1 MMKEQISI
9 PTGKVQRASRF
20 LTTGV
25 KVGGNYLKH
34 YAMKSINGDTGK
46 EQLHSDN
53 ARDIYDTLSELK
65 GSALKAAQMMSMDRN
80 LLPGAYS
87 DKFSMAQYSA
97 PPLSYPLVVKTFR
110 STFGKAPSEI
120 FDSFSHKAAN
130 AASIGQV
137 HKAELKGRQL
147 AVKVQY
153 PGVAD
158 SVSSDLK
165 LVKPFALRLMN
176 ITESDF
182 KLYMSEVEDRLLEE
196 TDYGLEL
203 KRSVSISRAC
213 IKEGIK
219 GIYFPEYYPKLSGS
233 RIITMDWIDGMHL
246 KEFLGTNPGQ
256 QVRDKIGQ
264 SLWDFYDFQ
273 IHRLRMVHADPHPG
287 NFLFRSDG
295 SLGIIDFGCVKEV
308 PDGFYNNYFRLHSPG
323 VLEDYNLMVDL
334 FYRNEFIS
342 ESDSELEKKMF
353 IPLFREIIGLM
364 GKPFF
369 AGEFD
374 FGDDGFFQSIYNLS
388 ESLYNNKDV
397 RNSRTA
403 RGSKHA
409 LYINRTY
416 FGLYMLMHELRAK
429 VVTRS
434 RYQGQS
440 EESEKGKSERVK
452 SEGDK

>member
-1 MMKEQISI
+1 MKEQFSI

-34 YAMKSINGDTGK
+34 YARKSMNGDTGK
-46 EQLHSDN
+46 DQLHTDN
-53 ARDIYDTLSELK
+53 ARDIYETLSELK

-80 LLPGAYS
+80 MLPRAYS
-87 DKFSMAQYSA
+87 DKFAMAQYSA

-110 STFGKAPSEI
+110 SAFGKAPSEV
-120 FDSFSHKAAN
+120 FDSFSHNAAN

-137 HKAELKGRQL
+137 HKAALKGKQL

-182 KLYMSEVEDRLLEE
+182 KLYMTEVEERLLEE
-196 TDYGLEL
+196 TDYRLEL
-203 KRSVSISRAC
+203 QRSVSISEAVL
-213 IKEGIK
+213 KEGIK
-219 GIYFPEYYPKLSGS
+219 GISFPVYYPELSGN
-233 RIITMDWIDGMHL
+233 RIITMDWVEGMHL
-246 KEFLGTNPGQ
+246 REFLETNPDQ
-256 QVRDKIGQ
+256 QVRNRIGQ
-264 SLWDFYDFQ
+264 ALWDFYDFQ
-273 IHRLRMVHADPHPG
+273 MHKLRMVHADPHPG
-287 NFLFRSDG
+287 NFLFRNDG
-295 SLGIIDFGCVKEV
+295 NLGIIDFGCVKVV
-308 PDGFYNNYFRLHSPG
+308 PDDFYENYFRLHTPG
-323 VLEDYNLMVDL
+323 VLENQALMTEL
-334 FYRNEFIS
+334 FYLNEFIS
-342 ESDSELEKKMF
+342 EKDSEADKRLF
-353 IPLFREIIGLM
+353 IPLFRQIIGLM

-374 FGDDGFFQSIYNLS
+374 FGDDEFFQSIYTLS
-388 ESLYNNKDV
+388 ESLYNNKDL

-416 FGLYMLMHELRAK
+416 FGLYMLLHELRASI
-429 VVTRS
+429 VTRS
-434 RYQGQS
+434 RY
-440 EESEKGKSERVK
+440 R
-452 SEGDK
+452 

>member
-34 YAMKSINGDTGK
+34 YALKSINGDTGK
-46 EQLHSDN
+46 EQLHTDN
-53 ARDIYDTLSELK
+53 ARDIYETLSELK

-80 LLPGAYS
+80 MLPRAYS
-87 DKFSMAQYSA
+87 DKFAMAQYSA

-110 STFGKAPSEI
+110 NAFGKSPSEV
-120 FDSFSHKAAN
+120 FDSFSHNAVN

-137 HKAELKGRQL
+137 HKAELKGRKL

-182 KLYMSEVEDRLLEE
+182 KLYMSEVEERLLEE
-196 TDYGLEL
+196 TDYKLEL
-203 KRSVSISRAC
+203 KRSVSISEAV
-213 IKEGIK
+213 IKEDIQGIT
-219 GIYFPEYYPKLSGS
+219 FPAYYPELSGN
-233 RIITMDWIDGMHL
+233 RIITMDWMEGMHL
-246 KEFLGTNPGQ
+246 KEFLKTNPGQ
-256 QVRDKIGQ
+256 QVRDRIGQ

-273 IHRLRMVHADPHPG
+273 IHKLRMVHADPHPG
-287 NFLFRSDG
+287 NFLFGTDG
-295 SLGIIDFGCVKEV
+295 NLGIIDFGCVKEV
-308 PDGFYNNYFRLHSPG
+308 PDDFYNNYFRLHSPG
-323 VLEDYNLMVDL
+323 ALDNYELMVDL

-342 ESDSELEKKMF
+342 ESDSESDKKIF

-369 AGEFD
+369 AGSFD
-374 FGDDGFFQSIYNLS
+374 FGDDTFFQSIYTLS
-388 ESLYNNKDV
+388 ESLYNNKDI
-397 RNSRTA
+397 RSSRTA

-416 FGLYMLMHELRAK
+416 FGLYMLLHDLRANI
-429 VVTRS
+429 VTKS
-434 RYQGQS
+434 RYQS
-440 EESEKGKSERVK
+440 EE
-452 SEGDK
+452 

>member
-1 MMKEQISI
+1 MKEQFSI
-9 PTGKVQRASRF
+9 PTGKVQRASKF

-34 YAMKSINGDTGK
+34 YARKSINGDAGK
-46 EQLHSDN
+46 DQLHTDN
-53 ARDIYDTLSELK
+53 ARDIFDTLSELK

-80 LLPGAYS
+80 MLPRAYA
-87 DKFSMAQYSA
+87 DKFAMAQYSA

-110 STFGKAPSEI
+110 SAFGKAPTEV
-120 FDSFSHKAAN
+120 FDSFSHNAVN

-137 HKAELKGRQL
+137 HEAMLNGKKL

-165 LVKPFALRLMN
+165 LVKPFALRIMN

-182 KLYMSEVEDRLLEE
+182 KLYMSEVEERLLEE
-196 TDYGLEL
+196 TDYHLEL
-203 KRSVSISRAC
+203 KRSVMISEAVL
-213 IKEGIK
+213 KEGII
-219 GIYFPEYYPKLSGS
+219 GIFFPVYYPELSGN
-233 RIITMDWIDGMHL
+233 RIITMDWVEGMHL
-246 KEFLGTNPGQ
+246 KEFLATGPAQEIRN
-256 QVRDKIGQ
+256 RIGQ
-264 SLWDFYDFQ
+264 ALWDFYDFQ
-273 IHRLRMVHADPHPG
+273 MHRLRMVHADPHPG

-308 PDGFYNNYFRLHSPG
+308 PDDFYEYYFRLHTPG
-323 VLEDYNLMVDL
+323 VLDNPELMTEL
-334 FYRNEFIS
+334 FYLNEFIS
-342 ESDSELEKKMF
+342 EKDSEAEKKLF

-369 AGEFD
+369 AGKFD
-374 FGDDGFFQSIYNLS
+374 FGDPAFFEQVYRLS

-403 RGSKHA
+403 RGSKHS

-416 FGLYMLMHELRAK
+416 FGLYMLLHELKANI
-429 VVTRS
+429 VTSS
-434 RYQGQS
+434 RYQGTEMS
-440 EESEKGKSERVK
+440 I
-452 SEGDK
+452 

>member
-1 MMKEQISI
+1 MKEQISI

-34 YAMKSINGDTGK
+34 YARKSMNGDTGK
-46 EQLHSDN
+46 DQLHTDN
-53 ARDIYDTLSELK
+53 ARDIYETLSELK

-80 LLPGAYS
+80 MLPRAYS
-87 DKFSMAQYSA
+87 DKFAMAQYSA

-110 STFGKAPSEI
+110 SAFGKSPSEV
-120 FDSFSHKAAN
+120 FDSFSHNAVN

-137 HKAELKGRQL
+137 HKADLKGKKL

-182 KLYMSEVEDRLLEE
+182 KLYMSEVEERLLEE
-196 TDYGLEL
+196 TDYRLEL
-203 KRSVSISRAC
+203 QRSVSISEAVL
-213 IKEGIK
+213 KEGIQ
-219 GIYFPEYYPKLSGS
+219 GIYFPVYYPELSGN
-233 RIITMDWIDGMHL
+233 RIITMDWLEGMHL
-246 KEFLGTNPGQ
+246 REFLETNPDQ
-256 QVRDKIGQ
+256 QVRNRIGQ
-264 SLWDFYDFQ
+264 TLWNFYEFQ
-273 IHRLRMVHADPHPG
+273 MHKLRMVHADPHPG

-295 SLGIIDFGCVKEV
+295 SIGIIDFGCVKVV
-308 PDGFYNNYFRLHSPG
+308 PDDFYENYFRLHTPG
-323 VLEDYNLMVDL
+323 VMENEELMTEL
-334 FYRNEFIS
+334 FYLNEFIT
-342 ESDSELEKKMF
+342 ERDSEDDKRLF
-353 IPLFREIIGLM
+353 IPLFRQIIGLM

-374 FGDDGFFQSIYNLS
+374 FGDDEFFKSIYSLS
-388 ESLYNNKDV
+388 ESLYNNKDI

-403 RGSKHA
+403 RGSKHS

-416 FGLYMLMHELRAK
+416 FGLYMLLHELRSSI
-429 VVTRS
+429 VTISNYRA
-434 RYQGQS
+434 
-440 EESEKGKSERVK
+440 
-452 SEGDK
+452 

>member
-34 YAMKSINGDTGK
+34 YALKSINGDTGK
-46 EQLHSDN
+46 EQLHTDN
-53 ARDIYDTLSELK
+53 ARDIYETLSELK

-80 LLPGAYS
+80 MLPRAYS
-87 DKFSMAQYSA
+87 DKFAMAQYSA

-110 STFGKAPSEI
+110 NAFGKSPSEV
-120 FDSFSHKAAN
+120 FDSFSHNAVN

-137 HKAELKGRQL
+137 HKAELKGRKL

-182 KLYMSEVEDRLLEE
+182 KLYMSEVEERLLEE
-196 TDYGLEL
+196 TDYKLEL
-203 KRSVSISRAC
+203 KRSVSISEAV
-213 IKEGIK
+213 IKEDIK
-219 GIYFPEYYPKLSGS
+219 GITFPAYYPELSGN
-233 RIITMDWIDGMHL
+233 RIITMDWMDGMHL
-246 KEFLGTNPGQ
+246 KEFLKTNPGQ
-256 QVRDKIGQ
+256 QVRDRIGQ

-273 IHRLRMVHADPHPG
+273 IHKLRMVHADPHPG
-287 NFLFRSDG
+287 NFLFGTDG
-295 SLGIIDFGCVKEV
+295 NLGIIDFGCVKEV
-308 PDGFYNNYFRLHSPG
+308 PDDFYNNYFRLHSPG
-323 VLEDYNLMVDL
+323 ALDNYELMVDL

-342 ESDSELEKKMF
+342 ESDSESDKKIF

-369 AGEFD
+369 AGSFD
-374 FGDDGFFQSIYNLS
+374 FGDDTFFQSIYTLS
-388 ESLYNNKDV
+388 ESLYNNKDI
-397 RNSRTA
+397 RSSRTA

-416 FGLYMLMHELRAK
+416 FGLYMLLHDLRANI
-429 VVTRS
+429 VTKS
-434 RYQGQS
+434 RYQS
-440 EESEKGKSERVK
+440 EE
-452 SEGDK
+452 

>member
-1 MMKEQISI
+1 MKEQISI

-34 YAMKSINGDTGK
+34 YARKSMNGDTGK
-46 EQLHSDN
+46 DQLHTDN
-53 ARDIYDTLSELK
+53 ARDIYETLSELK

-80 LLPGAYS
+80 MLPRAYS
-87 DKFSMAQYSA
+87 DKFAMAQYSA

-110 STFGKAPSEI
+110 SAFGKSPSEV
-120 FDSFSHKAAN
+120 FDSFSHNAVN

-137 HKAELKGRQL
+137 HKADLKGKKL

-182 KLYMSEVEDRLLEE
+182 KLYMSEVEERLLEE
-196 TDYGLEL
+196 TDYRLEL
-203 KRSVSISRAC
+203 QRSVSISEAVL
-213 IKEGIK
+213 KEGIQ
-219 GIYFPEYYPKLSGS
+219 GIYFPVYYPELSGN
-233 RIITMDWIDGMHL
+233 RIITMDWLEGMHL
-246 KEFLGTNPGQ
+246 REFLETNPVQ
-256 QVRDKIGQ
+256 QVRNRIGQ
-264 SLWDFYDFQ
+264 TLWNFYDFQ
-273 IHRLRMVHADPHPG
+273 MHKLRMVHADPHPG

-295 SLGIIDFGCVKEV
+295 SIGIIDFGCVKVV
-308 PDGFYNNYFRLHSPG
+308 PDDFYENYFRLHTPG
-323 VLEDYNLMVDL
+323 VMENEELMTEL
-334 FYRNEFIS
+334 FYLNEFIT
-342 ESDSELEKKMF
+342 ERDSEADKRLF
-353 IPLFREIIGLM
+353 IPLFRQIIGLM

-374 FGDDGFFQSIYNLS
+374 FGDDEFFKSIYSLS
-388 ESLYNNKDV
+388 ESLYNNKDI

-403 RGSKHA
+403 RGSKHS

-416 FGLYMLMHELRAK
+416 FGLYMLLHELRSSI
-429 VVTRS
+429 VTISNYRA
-434 RYQGQS
+434 
-440 EESEKGKSERVK
+440 
-452 SEGDK
+452 

>member
-1 MMKEQISI
+1 MKEQISI

-34 YAMKSINGDTGK
+34 YARKSMNGDTGK
-46 EQLHSDN
+46 DQLHTDN
-53 ARDIYDTLSELK
+53 ARDIYETLSELK

-80 LLPGAYS
+80 MLPRAYS
-87 DKFSMAQYSA
+87 DKFAMAQYSA

-110 STFGKAPSEI
+110 SAFGKSPSEV
-120 FDSFSHKAAN
+120 FDSFSHNAVN

-137 HKAELKGRQL
+137 HKADLKGKKL

-182 KLYMSEVEDRLLEE
+182 KLYMSEVEERLLEE
-196 TDYGLEL
+196 TDYRLEL
-203 KRSVSISRAC
+203 QRSVSISEAVL
-213 IKEGIK
+213 KEGIQ
-219 GIYFPEYYPKLSGS
+219 GIYFPVYYPELSGN
-233 RIITMDWIDGMHL
+233 RIITMDWLEGMHL
-246 KEFLGTNPGQ
+246 REFLETNPDQ
-256 QVRDKIGQ
+256 QVRNRIGQ
-264 SLWDFYDFQ
+264 TLWNFYDFQ
-273 IHRLRMVHADPHPG
+273 MHKLRMVHADPHPG

-295 SLGIIDFGCVKEV
+295 SIGIIDFGCVKVV
-308 PDGFYNNYFRLHSPG
+308 PDDFYENYFRLHTPG
-323 VLEDYNLMVDL
+323 VMENEELMTEL
-334 FYRNEFIS
+334 FYLNEFIT
-342 ESDSELEKKMF
+342 ERDSEADKRLF
-353 IPLFREIIGLM
+353 IPLFRQIIGLM

-374 FGDDGFFQSIYNLS
+374 FGDDEFFKSIYSLS
-388 ESLYNNKDV
+388 ESLYNNKDI

-403 RGSKHA
+403 RGSKHS

-416 FGLYMLMHELRAK
+416 FGLYMLLHELRSSI
-429 VVTRS
+429 VTISNYRA
-434 RYQGQS
+434 
-440 EESEKGKSERVK
+440 
-452 SEGDK
+452 

>member
-1 MMKEQISI
+1 MKEQVSI
-9 PTGKVQRASRF
+9 PVGKVQRASRF
-20 LTTGV
+20 LSTGV

-34 YAMKSINGDTGK
+34 YALKSINGDTGK
-46 EQLHSDN
+46 NQLHTDN
-53 ARDIYDTLSELK
+53 AHDIYETLSELK

-80 LLPGAYS
+80 MLPSAYS
-87 DKFSMAQYSA
+87 DKFAMAQYSA

-110 STFGKAPSEI
+110 NTFGKTPSEM
-120 FDSFSHKAAN
+120 FDSFSHNAVN

-137 HKAELKGRQL
+137 HKAEVNGKTM

-176 ITESDF
+176 ITESEF

-196 TDYGLEL
+196 TDYALEL
-203 KRSVSISRAC
+203 KRSISISQAC
-213 IKEGIK
+213 LKEGIS
-219 GIYFPEYYPKLSGS
+219 GVNFPTYFPELSGN
-233 RIITMDWIDGMHL
+233 RIITMGWIEGMHL
-246 KEFLGTNPGQ
+246 KEFLETHPTQ

-273 IHRLRMVHADPHPG
+273 VHKLRMVHADPHPG
-287 NFLFRSDG
+287 NFLFNSDG
-295 SLGIIDFGCVKEV
+295 TLGIIDFGCVKEV
-308 PDGFYNNYFRLHSPG
+308 PEEFYTNYFKLHSPG
-323 VLEDYNLMVDL
+323 SLDDYDLMVDL

-342 ESDSELEKKMF
+342 ESDSEADKKLF
-353 IPLFREIIGLM
+353 IPLFRDIIGLM

-374 FGDDGFFQSIYNLS
+374 FGDDDFFQGIYRLS

-397 RNSRTA
+397 RKSRTA

-416 FGLYMLMHELRAK
+416 FGLYMLLNQLKAR
-429 VVTRS
+429 VVTKS
-434 RYQGQS
+434 RYQ
-440 EESEKGKSERVK
+440 V
-452 SEGDK
+452 

>member
-34 YAMKSINGDTGK
+34 YALKSINGDTGK
-46 EQLHSDN
+46 EQLHTDN
-53 ARDIYDTLSELK
+53 ARDIYETLSELK

-80 LLPGAYS
+80 MLPRAYS
-87 DKFSMAQYSA
+87 DKFAMAQYSA

-110 STFGKAPSEI
+110 NAFGKSPSEV
-120 FDSFSHKAAN
+120 FDSFSHNAVN

-137 HKAELKGRQL
+137 HKAELKGRKL

-182 KLYMSEVEDRLLEE
+182 KLYMSEVEERLLEE
-196 TDYGLEL
+196 TDYKLEL
-203 KRSVSISRAC
+203 KRSVSISEAV
-213 IKEGIK
+213 IKEDIK
-219 GIYFPEYYPKLSGS
+219 GITFPAYYPELSGN
-233 RIITMDWIDGMHL
+233 RIITMDWMEGMHL
-246 KEFLGTNPGQ
+246 KEFLKTNPGQ
-256 QVRDKIGQ
+256 QVRDRIGQ

-273 IHRLRMVHADPHPG
+273 IHKLRMVHADSYPG
-287 NFLFRSDG
+287 NFLFGTDG
-295 SLGIIDFGCVKEV
+295 NLGIIDFGCVKEV
-308 PDGFYNNYFRLHSPG
+308 PDDFYNNYFRLHSPG
-323 VLEDYNLMVDL
+323 ALDNYELMVDL

-342 ESDSELEKKMF
+342 ESDSESDKKIF

-369 AGEFD
+369 AGSFD
-374 FGDDGFFQSIYNLS
+374 FGDDTFFQSIYTLS
-388 ESLYNNKDV
+388 ESLYNNKDI
-397 RNSRTA
+397 RSSRTA

-416 FGLYMLMHELRAK
+416 FGLYMLLHDLRANI
-429 VVTRS
+429 VTKS
-434 RYQGQS
+434 RYQS
-440 EESEKGKSERVK
+440 EE
-452 SEGDK
+452 

>member
-1 MMKEQISI
+1 MKEQISI

-34 YAMKSINGDTGK
+34 YARKSMNGDTGK
-46 EQLHSDN
+46 DQLHTDN
-53 ARDIYDTLSELK
+53 ARDIYETLSELK

-80 LLPGAYS
+80 MLPRAYS
-87 DKFSMAQYSA
+87 DKFAMAQYSA

-110 STFGKAPSEI
+110 SAFGKSPSEV
-120 FDSFSHKAAN
+120 FDSFSHNAVN

-137 HKAELKGRQL
+137 HKADLKGKKL

-182 KLYMSEVEDRLLEE
+182 KLYMSEVEERLLEE
-196 TDYGLEL
+196 TDYRLEL
-203 KRSVSISRAC
+203 QRSVSISEAVL
-213 IKEGIK
+213 KEGIQ
-219 GIYFPEYYPKLSGS
+219 GIYFPVYYPELSGS
-233 RIITMDWIDGMHL
+233 RIITMDWLEGMHL
-246 KEFLGTNPGQ
+246 REFLETNPVQ
-256 QVRDKIGQ
+256 QVRNRIGQ
-264 SLWDFYDFQ
+264 TLWNFYEFQ
-273 IHRLRMVHADPHPG
+273 MHKLRMVHADPHPG

-295 SLGIIDFGCVKEV
+295 SIGIIDFGCVKVV
-308 PDGFYNNYFRLHSPG
+308 PDDFYENYFRLHTPG
-323 VLEDYNLMVDL
+323 VMENEELMTEL
-334 FYRNEFIS
+334 FYLNEFIT
-342 ESDSELEKKMF
+342 ERDSEDDKRLF
-353 IPLFREIIGLM
+353 IPLFRQIIGLM

-374 FGDDGFFQSIYNLS
+374 FGDDEFFKSIYSLS
-388 ESLYNNKDV
+388 ESLYNNKDI

-403 RGSKHA
+403 RGSKHS

-416 FGLYMLMHELRAK
+416 FGLYMLLHELRSSI
-429 VVTRS
+429 VTISNYRA
-434 RYQGQS
+434 
-440 EESEKGKSERVK
+440 
-452 SEGDK
+452 

>member
-1 MMKEQISI
+1 MKEQFSI

-34 YAMKSINGDTGK
+34 YARKSINGDAGK
-46 EQLHSDN
+46 DQLHTDN

-80 LLPGAYS
+80 MLPRAYA
-87 DKFSMAQYSA
+87 DKFAMAQYSA

-110 STFGKAPSEI
+110 SAFGKAPTEV
-120 FDSFSHKAAN
+120 FDSFSHNAVN

-137 HKAELKGRQL
+137 HEAMLNGKKL

-182 KLYMSEVEDRLLEE
+182 KLYMSEVEERLLEE
-196 TDYGLEL
+196 TDYQLEL
-203 KRSVSISRAC
+203 KRSVMISEAVLN
-213 IKEGIK
+213 EGIQ
-219 GIYFPEYYPKLSGS
+219 GIFFPVYYPELSGN
-233 RIITMDWIDGMHL
+233 RIITMDWVDGMHL
-246 KEFLGTNPGQ
+246 KEFLATGPAQEIRNRLGQ
-256 QVRDKIGQ
+256 A
-264 SLWDFYDFQ
+264 LWDFYDFQ
-273 IHRLRMVHADPHPG
+273 MHRLRMVHADPHPG

-308 PDGFYNNYFRLHSPG
+308 PDDFYEYYFRLHTPG
-323 VLEDYNLMVDL
+323 VLDNPELMTEL
-334 FYRNEFIS
+334 FYLNEFIS
-342 ESDSELEKKMF
+342 EKDSEAEKKLF

-369 AGEFD
+369 AGKFD
-374 FGDDGFFQSIYNLS
+374 FGDPAFFEQVYRLS

-403 RGSKHA
+403 RGSKHS

-416 FGLYMLMHELRAK
+416 FGLYMLLHELKANI
-429 VVTRS
+429 VTSS
-434 RYQGQS
+434 RYQGP
-440 EESEKGKSERVK
+440 EMNI
-452 SEGDK
+452 

>member
-1 MMKEQISI
+1 MKEQFSI

-34 YAMKSINGDTGK
+34 YARKSMNGDTGK
-46 EQLHSDN
+46 DQLHTDN
-53 ARDIYDTLSELK
+53 ARDIYETLSELK

-80 LLPGAYS
+80 MLPRAYS
-87 DKFSMAQYSA
+87 DKFAMAQYSA

-110 STFGKAPSEI
+110 SAFGKAPSEV
-120 FDSFSHKAAN
+120 FDSFSHNAAN

-137 HKAELKGRQL
+137 HKAALKGKQL

-182 KLYMSEVEDRLLEE
+182 KLYMTEVEERLLEE
-196 TDYGLEL
+196 TDYRLEL
-203 KRSVSISRAC
+203 QRSVSISEAVL
-213 IKEGIK
+213 KEGIK
-219 GIYFPEYYPKLSGS
+219 GISFPVYYPELSGN
-233 RIITMDWIDGMHL
+233 RIITMDWVEGMHL
-246 KEFLGTNPGQ
+246 REFLETNPDQ
-256 QVRDKIGQ
+256 QVRNRIGQ
-264 SLWDFYDFQ
+264 ALWDFYDFQ
-273 IHRLRMVHADPHPG
+273 MHKLRMVHADPHPG
-287 NFLFRSDG
+287 NFLFRNDG
-295 SLGIIDFGCVKEV
+295 SLGIIDFGCVKVV
-308 PDGFYNNYFRLHSPG
+308 PDDFYENYFRLHTPG
-323 VLEDYNLMVDL
+323 VLENQALMTEL
-334 FYRNEFIS
+334 FYLNEFIS
-342 ESDSELEKKMF
+342 EKDSEADKRLF
-353 IPLFREIIGLM
+353 IPLFRQIIGLM

-374 FGDDGFFQSIYNLS
+374 FGDDGFFQSIYSLS
-388 ESLYNNKDV
+388 ESLYNNKDL

-416 FGLYMLMHELRAK
+416 FGLYMLLHELRASI
-429 VVTRS
+429 VTRS
-434 RYQGQS
+434 RY
-440 EESEKGKSERVK
+440 R
-452 SEGDK
+452 

>member
-1 MMKEQISI
+1 MKEQVSI
-9 PTGKVQRASRF
+9 PVGKVQRASRF
-20 LTTGV
+20 LSTGV

-46 EQLHSDN
+46 NQLHTDN
-53 ARDIYDTLSELK
+53 AHDIYETLSELK

-80 LLPGAYS
+80 MLPRAYS
-87 DKFSMAQYSA
+87 DKFAMAQYSA
-97 PPLSYPLVVKTFR
+97 PPLSYPLVVKTFKN
-110 STFGKAPSEI
+110 TFGKTPSEM
-120 FDSFSHKAAN
+120 FDSFSHNAAN

-137 HKAELKGRQL
+137 HKATLNGKKL

-176 ITESDF
+176 ITESEF
-182 KLYMSEVEDRLLEE
+182 KLYMSEVEERLLEE
-196 TDYGLEL
+196 TDYILEL
-203 KRSVSISRAC
+203 QRSISISQAC
-213 IKEGIK
+213 INEGIK
-219 GIYFPEYYPKLSGS
+219 GVNFPVYYPELSGK
-233 RIITMDWIDGMHL
+233 RIITMEWVDGMHL
-246 KEFLGTNPGQ
+246 KEFLETHPSQ

-273 IHRLRMVHADPHPG
+273 VHQLRMVHADPHPG
-287 NFLFRSDG
+287 NFLFCNDG

-308 PDGFYNNYFRLHSPG
+308 PEEFYSNYFKLHSPG
-323 VLEDYNLMVDL
+323 SLDDYDLMVDL

-342 ESDSELEKKMF
+342 ESDSQSDKELF

-374 FGDDGFFQSIYNLS
+374 FGDDGFFQGIYRLS

-397 RNSRTA
+397 RKSRTA

-416 FGLYMLMHELRAK
+416 FGLYMLLNQLKAK
-429 VVTRS
+429 VVTKS
-434 RYQGQS
+434 RYQ
-440 EESEKGKSERVK
+440 V
-452 SEGDK
+452 

>member
-1 MMKEQISI
+1 MKEQISI

-20 LTTGV
+20 LSTGV

-34 YAMKSINGDTGK
+34 YALKSINGDTGK
-46 EQLHSDN
+46 EQLHTDN

-80 LLPGAYS
+80 MLPRAYS
-87 DKFSMAQYSA
+87 DKFAMAQYSA

-110 STFGKAPSEI
+110 STFGKVPSEI
-120 FDSFSHKAAN
+120 FDSFSQQAAN

-137 HKAELKGRQL
+137 HKAELKGRKL

-158 SVSSDLK
+158 SVTSDLK

-196 TDYGLEL
+196 TDYRLEL
-203 KRSVSISRAC
+203 KRSISISEAC
-213 IKEGIK
+213 IKEGIS
-219 GIYFPEYYPKLSGS
+219 GISFPAYYPELSGD
-233 RIITMDWIDGMHL
+233 RIITMDWMDGMHL
-246 KEFLGTNPGQ
+246 KGFLETNPTQ
-256 QVRDKIGQ
+256 EIRDRIGQ

-287 NFLFRSDG
+287 NFLFKSNG

-308 PDGFYNNYFRLHSPG
+308 PDDFYQNYFRLHTPG
-323 VLEDYNLMVDL
+323 ALDNHELMVEL
-334 FYRNEFIS
+334 FYLNEFIS
-342 ESDSELEKKMF
+342 ESDSESDKKMF
-353 IPLFREIIGLM
+353 IPLFRDIIGLM

-374 FGDDGFFQSIYNLS
+374 FGDDDFFQNIYNLS

-397 RNSRTA
+397 RKSKTA

-416 FGLYMLMHELRAK
+416 FGLYMLLHELRAR
-429 VVTRS
+429 VVTKS
-434 RYQGQS
+434 RYQG
-440 EESEKGKSERVK
+440 
-452 SEGDK
+452 

>member
-1 MMKEQISI
+1 MKEQISI
-9 PTGKVQRASRF
+9 PTGKVQRASKF
-20 LTTGV
+20 LSTGV

-34 YAMKSINGDTGK
+34 YARKSINGDSGK
-46 EQLHSDN
+46 DQLHSDN
-53 ARDIYDTLSELK
+53 ARDIYETLSELK

-80 LLPGAYS
+80 MLPRAYS
-87 DKFSMAQYSA
+87 DKFAMAQYSA

-110 STFGKAPSEI
+110 SAFGKSPAEI
-120 FDSFSHKAAN
+120 FDSFSHNAVN

-137 HKAELKGRQL
+137 HQARLNGKKL

-176 ITESDF
+176 ISEGDF

-196 TDYGLEL
+196 TDYKLEL
-203 KRSVSISRAC
+203 RRSVSISEAVIR
-213 IKEGIK
+213 EGIEN
-219 GIYFPEYYPKLSGS
+219 IYFPAYYPEFSSS
-233 RIITMDWIDGMHL
+233 RIITMDWIEGMHL
-246 KEFLGTNPGQ
+246 KEFLTTNPDQ
-256 QVRDKIGQ
+256 QVRDRIGQ

-273 IHRLRMVHADPHPG
+273 IHRLKMIHADPHPG

-308 PDGFYNNYFRLHSPG
+308 PEEFYRNFFKLHAPG
-323 VLEDYNLMVDL
+323 VLDDYDHMVEL
-334 FYRNEFIS
+334 FYLNEFIS
-342 ESDSELEKKMF
+342 ENDSEAEKKLF

-364 GKPFF
+364 AKPFF
-369 AGEFD
+369 ADEFD
-374 FGDDGFFQSIYNLS
+374 FGDDEFFQSIYSLS

-397 RNSRTA
+397 RQAKTA
-403 RGSKHA
+403 RGSKHS

-416 FGLYMLMHELRAK
+416 FGLFMLLHELRAR
-429 VVTRS
+429 VVTKS
-434 RYQGQS
+434 SYQG
-440 EESEKGKSERVK
+440 
-452 SEGDK
+452 